1 MTFSK
6 GHDHAK
12 LTRALA
18 NPTAPGI
25 WDDLGITGSQR
36 PVSPWAQLTPPPAEL
51 LCPPFPPDDSE
62 TTARELAAVARAVI
76 DADQPIA
83 LNTVSRFLTSD
94 IPVGRAQ
101 TIRPTY
107 QPRTGFYGTTPTTRD
122 EILKGR
128 VPERQQFGAPSRIT
142 TPRVLASVFHQDEPF
157 WFGLTAAM
165 LLHWGSFPRSS
176 LFPNLPTRSRFVGDG
191 GILSI
196 HCLLAEATDLAMRA
210 CWYTKWS
217 GARRRRPEE
226 LAADPGSLHPIWQ
239 EVGAPLLTHGLLAP
253 YDGCLPLLVAEG
265 APCHPAY
272 PSGHAVIGGAVAT
285 VLLATFADR
294 PMAASD
300 QSPSSTHEELRKLA
314 KNFGEARIILGIH
327 YQSDV
332 DEGLALGERAALLVL
347 RQAKARAEQPWGSV
361 TFRGVT
367 GLTHTV

>member
-1 MTFSK
+1 MTSKPFAK
-6 GHDHAK
+6 GHDHNKMTA
-12 LTRALA
+12 ALA

-25 WDDLGITGSQR
+25 WDDLGITGTMR

-51 LCPPFPPDDSE
+51 LCPPFPPDNSE
-62 TTARELAAVARAVI
+62 TTARELAAVAQAVI
-76 DADQPIA
+76 NADQPIA
-83 LNTVSRFLTSD
+83 LSSVSRFLTSD

-101 TIRPTY
+101 TIRPQY

-122 EILKGR
+122 AILRGNT
-128 VPERQQFGAPSRIT
+128 PERQQFGTPSRIG

-165 LLHWGSFPRSS
+165 LLHWGNFPRSS
-176 LFPNLPTRSRFVGDG
+176 LFPNLPTRSRFLGDG
-191 GILSI
+191 GILSL
-196 HCLLAEATDLAMRA
+196 HCLLAEAADLAMRA

-226 LAADPGSLHPIWQ
+226 LAADPASLHPIWR
-239 EVGAPLLTHGLLAP
+239 EIGAPLLEP
-253 YDGCLPLLVAEG
+253 YSGCLPMLVAEG

-300 QSPSSTHEELRKLA
+300 QSPSTTHVELRKLA
-314 KNFGEARIILGIH
+314 WNYGDARIILGIH
-327 YQSDV
+327 YYSDV

-367 GLTHTV
+367 GQVHTV

>member
-1 MTFSK
+1 MTFTPFSK
-6 GHDHAK
+6 GHDHIK
-12 LTRALA
+12 LSRAIA
-18 NPTAPGI
+18 DPTAPGI
-25 WDDLGITGSQR
+25 WDDLGITGTMR
-36 PVSPWAQLTPPPAEL
+36 PVSPWAQLTDLPAEL

-62 TTARELAAVARAVI
+62 ITARELAAVARAVI

-83 LNTVSRFLTSD
+83 LNSVSRFLTSD

-101 TIRPTY
+101 TIRSTY
-107 QPRTGFYGTTPTTRD
+107 QPRTGFYGTTPATRD
-122 EILKGR
+122 EILKGK
-128 VPERQQFGAPSRIT
+128 VPELQRYGTPSRIT

-157 WFGLTAAM
+157 WHGLTAA
-165 LLHWGSFPRSS
+165 LLLQAANIPRSS

-191 GILSI
+191 GTLSL

-210 CWYTKWS
+210 CWHTKWS

-226 LAADPGSLHPIWQ
+226 LAADPGSLHPIWK
-239 EVGAPLLTHGLLAP
+239 EVGAPLLEP
-253 YDGCLPLLVAEG
+253 YDGCLPMLVAEG
-265 APCHPAY
+265 SPCHPAY

-285 VLLATFADR
+285 VLLAAFAAR

-300 QSPSSTHEELRKLA
+300 QSPSTTHEELRKLA
-314 KNFGEARIILGIH
+314 RNFGEARITLGIH

-347 RQAKARAEQPWGSV
+347 RQAKAKAEQPWGSV

-367 GLTHTV
+367 GATHTV

>member
-1 MTFSK
+1 MTFTPFSK
-6 GHDHAK
+6 GHDHIK
-12 LTRALA
+12 LTAALA
-18 NPTAPGI
+18 DPTAPGI
-25 WDDLGITGSQR
+25 WDDLSITGSQR

-76 DADQPIA
+76 DADQLIA
-83 LNTVSRFLTSD
+83 LNSVSRFLTSD

-107 QPRTGFYGTTPTTRD
+107 QPRAGFYGTTPATRD
-122 EILKGR
+122 AILRGNT
-128 VPERQQFGAPSRIT
+128 PERQQFSPPSRIT
-142 TPRVLASVFHQDEPF
+142 TPRVLGSLMHQDEPF
-157 WFGLTAAM
+157 WFGLAAA
-165 LLHWGSFPRSS
+165 LLLQWSGTPRSS
-176 LFPNLPTRSRFVGDG
+176 LFPPLPTRSRFVGDG

-210 CWYTKWS
+210 CWHTKWA
-217 GARRRRPEE
+217 GPRRRRPEE

-239 EVGAPLLTHGLLAP
+239 EVGAPLLAP
-253 YDGCLPLLVAEG
+253 YNGCLPMLVAEG
-265 APCHPAY
+265 SPCHPAY
-272 PSGHAVIGGAVAT
+272 PSGHAVIGGAVCT
-285 VLLATFADR
+285 VLLAAFAAR

-300 QSPSSTHEELRKLA
+300 QSPSTTHEELRKLA

-361 TFRGVT
+361 TFQGVT
-367 GLTHTV
+367 GQVHTV